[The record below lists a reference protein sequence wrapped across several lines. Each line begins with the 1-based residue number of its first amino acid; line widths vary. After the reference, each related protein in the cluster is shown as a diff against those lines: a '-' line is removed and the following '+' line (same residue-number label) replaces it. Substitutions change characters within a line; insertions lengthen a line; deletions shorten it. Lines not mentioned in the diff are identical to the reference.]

1 MKAKKFW
8 SFLIFSLLGFSAVN
22 AQHNNFS
29 IGLKAGVGIPSLT
42 SGKKST
48 PLSEGY
54 SSRLG
59 FYGGLVSELSM
70 SENFGF
76 RAELNYS
83 SQGGLRKGMQA
94 MPIPAEFAALWQTY
108 LPDYKYIYAD
118 IKSEAI
124 LNYIEIP
131 VMAKFRVHPG
141 RKFDFYVQAG
151 PYVGVLLNAKDITKG
166 NSSIYLDKAGNIPL
180 DGVLA
185 LAGLPTVGEQSFDNT
200 QDITSDIHRINA
212 GLQGAV
218 GFSMK
223 TGNGEIFIEGGG
235 NYGLLQI
242 QKDEANGTNN
252 TGAGTVVLGYL
263 FSF

>member
-1 MKAKKFW
+1 MKAKKIW
-8 SFLIFSLLGFSAVN
+8 SIVIFFLFVFYAAN
-22 AQHNNFS
+22 AQHNTFS
-29 IGLKAGVGIPSLT
+29 IGLKAGFGIPSLT
-42 SGKKST
+42 SGKNST

-59 FYGGLVSELSM
+59 FYGGLVSELAM

-83 SQGGLRKGMQA
+83 SQGGLRNGMQA

-141 RKFDFYVQAG
+141 KKFDFYVQAG
-151 PYVGVLLNAKDITKG
+151 PYVGIILNAKDVTSG
-166 NSSIYLDKAGNIPL
+166 SSGIYLDKAGNIPL
-180 DGVLA
+180 DGVLE
-185 LAGLPTVGEQSFDNT
+185 LAGLPTVGQQSFKNT
-200 QDITSDIHRINA
+200 EDITSDIHRINA

-223 TGNGEIFIEGGG
+223 TGSGEIFIEGGG
-235 NYGLLQI
+235 SYGLVQI